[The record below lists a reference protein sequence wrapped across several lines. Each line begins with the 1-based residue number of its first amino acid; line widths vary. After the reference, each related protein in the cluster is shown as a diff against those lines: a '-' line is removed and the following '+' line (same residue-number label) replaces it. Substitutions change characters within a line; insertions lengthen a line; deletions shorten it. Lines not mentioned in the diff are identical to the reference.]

1 MKVLLVEPPKA
12 PLAIGGEDVHLFE
25 PLALEYLAAAVAP
38 NHDVEVL
45 DMRIDAD
52 LDGVLERF
60 EPDLVGITAYTVHV
74 NVVRRLFA
82 QVKRWNPDIVTVVGG
97 HHATVQPSDFR
108 SPDIDLVVAG
118 DGIATFREVVARLE
132 NGRALAGI
140 PGVALG
146 SAGDALAA
154 LAPAPLGDLDDCPPP
169 LRSLTGAHRHRYYS
183 EWMRPLAS
191 VRTSKGCPFRCSF
204 CAQWKIAG
212 GRYLRRRPELIVDEL
227 ATIEEPYIFFADDES
242 LVDVKRMERL
252 ATLIAEARLDKSFF
266 LYGRSDTIAANPGL
280 VARWRDVGLERVFV
294 GLEFFRDEDLRYVG
308 KRSNVADNDRAVRL
322 LQSLGIDIYASFILR
337 PEFTRDDFAAL
348 RGYCRR
354 LDLDFASFA
363 VLTPLPGTDLYAE
376 LQGELLVDDFD
387 YFDFIHTVLPT
398 ALPLESFYQEY
409 LGLYRR
415 AVPFSKQLA
424 LLRRFPLGEL
434 PSVMRRSN
442 GFFKRLRTAH
452 LDYAPS
458 GAATGTGQKL

>member
-1 MKVLLVEPPKA
+1 
-12 PLAIGGEDVHLFE
+12 
-25 PLALEYLAAAVAP
+25 
-38 NHDVEVL
+38 
-45 DMRIDAD
+45 MRIDAD
-52 LDGVLERF
+52 LAGVLERF
-60 EPDLVGITAYTVHV
+60 EPDLVGITAYTIHV
-74 NVVRRLFA
+74 NVVRRLFE

-97 HHATVQPSDFR
+97 HHATVQPSDFH

-118 DGIATFREVVARLE
+118 DGIAAFREIVARLE
-132 NGRALAGI
+132 NGRPLAGI

-146 SAGDALAA
+146 SAGGALAA
-154 LAPAPLGDLDDCPPP
+154 LAPAPLGGLDDCPPP

-212 GRYLRRRPELIVDEL
+212 GRYFRRQPERIVEEL
-227 ATIEEPYIFFADDES
+227 ATIAEPYVFFADDES
-242 LVDVKRMERL
+242 LVDVKRMARL
-252 ATLIAEARLDKSFF
+252 AALIAEARLDKSFF

-280 VARWRDVGLERVFV
+280 LARWRDVGLRRVFV
-294 GLEFFRDEDLRYVG
+294 GLEFFRDEDLGYVG
-308 KRSNVADNDRAVRL
+308 KRSSVADNDRAVRL

-376 LQGELLVDDFD
+376 LQGDLLVDDFD

-434 PSVMRRSN
+434 PSVLRRSN
-442 GFFKRLRTAH
+442 VFFKRLRTAH
-452 LDYAPS
+452 LDYAPAGAAS
-458 GAATGTGQKL
+458 GAAQKL